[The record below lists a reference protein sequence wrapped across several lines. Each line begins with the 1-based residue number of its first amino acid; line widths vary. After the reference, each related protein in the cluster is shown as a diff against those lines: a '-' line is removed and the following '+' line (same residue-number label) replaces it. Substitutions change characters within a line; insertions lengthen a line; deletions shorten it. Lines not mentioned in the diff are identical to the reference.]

1 MAKNLSE
8 IELKEFKRLFMTGT
22 YSCKEL
28 GLMYGISENKAH
40 KIADEALKDFKTKN
54 K

>member
-1 MAKNLSE
+1 MAKKLSE
-8 IELKEFKRLFMTGT
+8 IELAEFKRLFMTGK

-40 KIADEALKDFKTKN
+40 KIADEALMEFKN
-54 K
+54 KK